1 MKTLAFLL
9 FPLFLTFSPLMA
21 TPEAGTTILER
32 FLCSD
37 AQTYVLLRSECYNP
51 GSYYQSQTK
60 TWLIEHPKDPAAATP
75 PRKTL
80 LLDKTDHFDVDDP
93 RQKTSTVH
101 FKDQKTALG
110 DILDRYRV
118 AALTPWTKEQTATL
132 RFDGITGLTEYKS
145 QRLWAGFP
153 QEKQAVGD
161 AARETDYAL
170 VEVAEDQNCIFLT
183 IRKGWDENSETTMV
197 CIPASITRN
206 VHALRELEPFHLS
219 AGFYPTEKEALS
231 RCESLRKSTKDLRFV
246 DIQVWS
252 VFQAATGKTEYAV
265 ILPNTASF
273 LRSDILGDKQKSAD
287 HPNWIPISSE
297 GFRELIANSV
307 P

>member
-1 MKTLAFLL
+1 MKTTAFLL
-9 FPLFLTFSPLMA
+9 FPLFLTFSTLMA
-21 TPEAGTTILER
+21 TPDAGTTITER

-51 GSYYQSQTK
+51 GSYYQSHTK
-60 TWLIEHPKDPAAATP
+60 TWLIEQAKDPVAATP

-80 LLDKTDHFDVDDP
+80 LLDKTDHSDVDDP

-110 DILDRYRV
+110 DILDRYHV

-132 RFDGITGLTEYKS
+132 RFDGTTGIAEYKS

-161 AARETDYAL
+161 AAHEPDYAL

-183 IRKGWDENSETTMV
+183 IRKGGDENSETTMV
-197 CIPASITRN
+197 CIPPSVSRN

-219 AGFYPTEKEALS
+219 AGFHPTAKEALS
-231 RCESLRKSTKDLRFV
+231 HCESLQKSTKDLRFAEL
-246 DIQVWS
+246 QVWS

-265 ILPNTASF
+265 ILPKTASF
-273 LRSDILGDKQKSAD
+273 LRSDILGDKQNSPD
-287 HPNWIPISSE
+287 HPNWLPISSE
-297 GFRELIANSV
+297 GFRELIANSA